1 RHAVRSACAPS
12 ASTNE
17 LCVDAEPASAAGGK
31 SGRSTFVKKEIMVQE
46 RTSVRMSKSVE
57 APSSRENA
65 DAEPIPPMNAI
76 GVTQA
81 RNRPDTG
88 PLAQAGHITANP
100 RRGPG
105 RALAPR

>member
-1 RHAVRSACAPS
+1 MGDPHRHGLKAGTSPS
-12 ASTNE
+12 AAANQVY
-17 LCVDAEPASAAGGK
+17 VDAEPSIAAGGK

-76 GVTQA
+76 GVT
-81 RNRPDTG
+81 
-88 PLAQAGHITANP
+88 
-100 RRGPG
+100 
-105 RALAPR
+105 